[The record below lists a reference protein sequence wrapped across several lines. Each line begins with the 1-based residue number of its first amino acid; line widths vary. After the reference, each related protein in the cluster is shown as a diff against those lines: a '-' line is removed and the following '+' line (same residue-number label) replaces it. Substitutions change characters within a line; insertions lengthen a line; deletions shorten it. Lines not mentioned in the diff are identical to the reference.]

1 MKKLTVA
8 DVEFIAFDLAK
19 EWLGKYE
26 PIPDF
31 GTRFP
36 NILEGCLVAP
46 FQMFD
51 QKSLYPGLVE
61 KAAILFYF
69 LIKNHPFQNG
79 NKRIA
84 MTTLLCFLYRNQKW
98 LVVND
103 YKLYQFALQVA
114 GSLPESKDAIVQDT
128 ARFIRTYITELR

>member
-1 MKKLTVA
+1 MKQLTLA
-8 DVEFIAFDLAK
+8 DVEFIAFSLAR
-19 EWLGKYE
+19 EWWGKYE

-36 NILEGCLVAP
+36 NTLESCLVAP
-46 FQMFD
+46 FQMFSR
-51 QKSLYPGLVE
+51 KSLYPGLIE

-84 MTTLLCFLYRNQKW
+84 MTTLFCFLYRNKKW
-98 LVVND
+98 LKVND
-103 YKLYQFALQVA
+103 YKLYQFAVWVA
-114 GSLPESKDAIVQDT
+114 ESLPESKDAVVQEIT
-128 ARFIRTYITELR
+128 RFTKSHLTELK